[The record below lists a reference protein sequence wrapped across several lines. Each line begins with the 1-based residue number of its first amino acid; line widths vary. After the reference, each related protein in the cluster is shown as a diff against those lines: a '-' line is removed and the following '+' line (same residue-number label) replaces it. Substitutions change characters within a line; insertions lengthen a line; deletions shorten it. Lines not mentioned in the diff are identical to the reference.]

1 MVPRVTYVSVEVRID
16 VVLPAPVTICRK
28 RIDAQPVA
36 VERLRVAYNPDA
48 PEDYPVI
55 EAEGWGHTFLANG
68 NVGKREA
75 RVYAIRADDLPDD
88 LVAFIEATAR
98 EALNGVHDS

>member
-1 MVPRVTYVSVEVRID
+1 MVPRVTFVSVEVRID
-16 VVLPAPVTICRK
+16 VVLPTPVTVYR
-28 RIDAQPVA
+28 DALDQGAVA
-36 VERLRVAYNPDA
+36 VERLRVAYHADA

-55 EAEGWGHTFLANG
+55 EAEGWGRMFLANG
-68 NVGKREA
+68 KPGKREA
-75 RVYAIRADDLPDD
+75 RVYAIRADDLPAD